1 MRQTQVRFALCSRSH
16 GLSPWADAGIRSA
29 ASEGDL
35 ARYVA
40 APDASYTWREV
51 KSRRVGSATVTE
63 LILTSQTWRDTPWK
77 HQLVLVRPPNVA
89 ASSRQVFLFIG
100 GGRWK
105 PEYEN
110 GYQGDLP
117 RSAQVFVELAETLR
131 APIAVLGQVPFQP
144 MFERREDALIAYTFD
159 HYLTSGEADWPLLL
173 PMVKTAVRAMDAV
186 QAFAAE
192 RWQMPVAS
200 FTVAG
205 ASKRGWTS
213 WLTAAVDPRVS
224 SVAPIAIDM
233 LNLPAQIEL
242 QRATF
247 GALSTQ
253 VQDYVDINLAGRID
267 TERGRS
273 LLAMVD
279 PYQYL
284 ADLTPPKLIMLGTN
298 DRDRPLDAL
307 KLYWDGL
314 PDRSALYVPN
324 QRHGVGDL
332 DRLIGGL
339 SALHCYSARYEHL
352 PSVNW
357 TYAAQTDYLGVDVQT
372 IRKPGRVLAW
382 TATSATRDF
391 REAHW
396 TSHSCKRKDGK
407 IACSV
412 ARPSKGFVAMY
423 AELWFKDPGYPEFPL
438 ATVVCIA
445 GEPAGGTTDCPAHPR
460 SVLTAALE
468 LPERDPA
475 SDIHVDA
482 ENVAMVL
489 LIVSRSMFGC

>member
-1 MRQTQVRFALCSRSH
+1 MDNNDRVKLMDVSRFVSALTACLL
-16 GLSPWADAGIRSA
+16 GLTPAYARA
-29 ASEGDL
+29 ASEGEL

-40 APDASYTWREV
+40 APDASYTWSEV
-51 KSRRVGSATVTE
+51 KSRRVGSAKVTE
-63 LILTSQTWRDTPWK
+63 LILTSQTWRGTPWK
-77 HQLVLVRPPNVA
+77 HQLVLIRPPNVK

-131 APIAVLGQVPFQP
+131 APIAVLAQVPYQP
-144 MFERREDALIAYTFD
+144 MFDRREDKLIAYTFD
-159 HYLTSGEADWPLLL
+159 HYLASGEADWPLLL
-173 PMVKTAVRAMDAV
+173 PMVKTAVRAMDAI

-224 SVAPIAIDM
+224 GVAPIAIDM
-233 LNLPAQIEL
+233 LNLPAQIKL

-253 VQDYVDINLAGRID
+253 VQDYVDIDLPARID

-284 ADLTPPKLIMLGTN
+284 ADLTSPKLIMLGTN
-298 DRDRPLDAL
+298 DQYWPLDAV

-314 PDRSALYVPN
+314 PEPKRVLYVPN
-324 QRHGVGDL
+324 QGHSVGDL

-339 SALHCYSARYEHL
+339 SALHRYSARYELL
-352 PSVNW
+352 PAVNW
-357 TYAAQTDYLGVDVQT
+357 TYAAKTDHLGVNVQT
-372 IRKPGRVLAW
+372 NRKPGRVLAW

-396 TSHSCKRKDGK
+396 TSHSCKRRGGK
-407 IACSV
+407 FACSV

-438 ATVVCIA
+438 ATVVCMA
-445 GEPAGGTTDCPAHPR
+445 GEPGGGALDC
-460 SVLTAALE
+460 
-468 LPERDPA
+468 
-475 SDIHVDA
+475 
-482 ENVAMVL
+482 
-489 LIVSRSMFGC
+489 

>member
-1 MRQTQVRFALCSRSH
+1 VSALTACFL
-16 GLSPWADAGIRSA
+16 GLTSSSARA
-29 ASEGDL
+29 ASDGEL

-40 APDASYTWREV
+40 APDASYTWSEV
-51 KSRRVGSATVTE
+51 KTRRVGSAKVTE
-63 LILTSQTWRDTPWK
+63 LILTSQTWRGIPWK
-77 HQLVLVRPPNVA
+77 HQLVLMRPPNMDT
-89 ASSRQVFLFIG
+89 SSGQVFLFIG

-110 GYQGDLP
+110 GFQGPVP
-117 RSAQVFVELAETLR
+117 REALIFAKLAETLR
-131 APIAVLGQVPFQP
+131 APIAVLAQVPYQP

-159 HYLTSGEADWPLLL
+159 HYLESGETDWPLLL
-173 PMVKTAVRAMDAV
+173 PMVKSAVRAMDAI
-186 QAFAAE
+186 QAYTAE
-192 RWQMPVAS
+192 RWQVPVTS

-247 GALSTQ
+247 GGLSDQ
-253 VQDYVDINLAGRID
+253 VQDYVAIDLAGRMA
-267 TERGRS
+267 TERGRM
-273 LLAMVD
+273 LMAMVD

-298 DRDRPLDAL
+298 DRYWPLDAL

-314 PDRSALYVPN
+314 PEPKRVLYVPN
-324 QRHGVGDL
+324 QGHGVADL

-339 SALHCYSARYEHL
+339 SALHRYSAHGTQL
-352 PSVNW
+352 PAVTWAYVAKANRL
-357 TYAAQTDYLGVDVQT
+357 AVDVQT
-372 IRKPGRVLAW
+372 NRVPRSVFAW

-391 REAHW
+391 REARW
-396 TSHSCKRKDGK
+396 ASHRCKRKDGK
-407 IACSV
+407 FACSV

-423 AELWFKDPGYPEFPL
+423 AELWFEDRGYPNFPL

-445 GEPAGGTTDCPAHPR
+445 GEPGGG
-460 SVLTAALE
+460 
-468 LPERDPA
+468 A
-475 SDIHVDA
+475 SD
-482 ENVAMVL
+482 
-489 LIVSRSMFGC
+489 C

>member
-1 MRQTQVRFALCSRSH
+1 MDNNDCVKLRYVSRFVAALTACLL
-16 GLSPWADAGIRSA
+16 GLTPAYADA

-51 KSRRVGSATVTE
+51 KSRRVGSARVTE

-77 HQLVLVRPPNVA
+77 HQLVLIRPPNVA

-117 RSAQVFVELAETLR
+117 RSAQVFAELAETLR

-192 RWQMPVAS
+192 RWQMPVTS

-253 VQDYVDINLAGRID
+253 VQDYVDINLAGRIA

-298 DRDRPLDAL
+298 DRYWPLDAL

-314 PDRSALYVPN
+314 PEPKRVLYVPN
-324 QRHGVGDL
+324 QGHSVGDL

-339 SALHCYSARYEHL
+339 SALHRYSARYEHL
-352 PSVNW
+352 PAVNW

-372 IRKPGRVLAW
+372 DRKPGRVLAW

-391 REAHW
+391 REALW

-445 GEPAGGTTDCPAHPR
+445 GEPAGGATDCPAHPR

-475 SDIHVDA
+475 SDIHLDA
-482 ENVAMVL
+482 ENVA
-489 LIVSRSMFGC
+489 SGAPDR

>member
-1 MRQTQVRFALCSRSH
+1 MHVSRCFSALAACLLAVTSAGARAE
-16 GLSPWADAGIRSA
+16 SPG
-29 ASEGDL
+29 EL
-35 ARYVA
+35 ARYIA
-40 APDASYTWREV
+40 TPDASYAWREV
-51 KSRRVGSATVTE
+51 NSRRIGSAEVTE
-63 LILTSQTWRDTPWK
+63 LVLTSQTWRDIPWK
-77 HQLVLVRPPNVA
+77 HHLVLVRPSNMD
-89 ASSRQVFLFIG
+89 ASSGQVFLFIG

-110 GYQGDLP
+110 GFRGSLP
-117 RSAQVFVELAETLR
+117 PAALIFTRLAETLR
-131 APIAVLGQVPFQP
+131 APVAVLGQVPFQP
-144 MFERREDALIAYTFD
+144 MFDRREDALIAYTFD
-159 HYLTSGEADWPLLL
+159 NYLAGGETDWPLLL
-173 PMVKTAVRAMDAV
+173 PMVKSAVRAMDAI

-192 RWQMPVAS
+192 RWQMPVTS

-224 SVAPIAIDM
+224 GVAPIAIDM
-233 LNLPAQIEL
+233 LNVPAQIEL

-247 GALSTQ
+247 GGLSDQ
-253 VQDYVDINLAGRID
+253 VQDYIAIDLPGRIAS
-267 TERGRS
+267 ERGRT
-273 LLAMVD
+273 LMAIVD

-284 ADLTPPKLIMLGTN
+284 ADLTTPKLILLGTN
-298 DRDRPLDAL
+298 DRYWPLDAL

-314 PDRSALYVPN
+314 PEPKRVLYVPN
-324 QRHGVGDL
+324 QGHSVGDL

-339 SALHCYSARYEHL
+339 SALHRYSARYEHL

-357 TYAAQTDYLGVDVQT
+357 TYAAQTGHLGVDVQSN
-372 IRKPGRVLAW
+372 RKPRRVLAW

-391 REAHW
+391 REALW
-396 TSHSCKRKDGK
+396 TSQSCKRKDGK

-445 GEPAGGTTDCPAHPR
+445 GEQGGG
-460 SVLTAALE
+460 
-468 LPERDPA
+468 A
-475 SDIHVDA
+475 SD
-482 ENVAMVL
+482 
-489 LIVSRSMFGC
+489 C

>member
-1 MRQTQVRFALCSRSH
+1 MDNNNCVKLRYVSRFISALTACLL
-16 GLSPWADAGIRSA
+16 GLTPAYARA
-29 ASEGDL
+29 TSEGDL

-40 APDASYTWREV
+40 APDASYTWSEV
-51 KSRRVGSATVTE
+51 KSRRVGSAKVTE
-63 LILTSQTWRDTPWK
+63 LILTSQTWRGTPWK
-77 HQLVLVRPPNVA
+77 HQLVLIRPPNVK

-110 GYQGDLP
+110 GFQGDLP
-117 RSAQVFVELAETLR
+117 RSAKVFVELAETLR
-131 APIAVLGQVPFQP
+131 APIAVLGQVPYQP
-144 MFERREDALIAYTFD
+144 MFDRREDALIAYTFD
-159 HYLTSGEADWPLLL
+159 HYLASGEADWPLLL
-173 PMVKTAVRAMDAV
+173 PMVKTAVRAMDTI

-224 SVAPIAIDM
+224 GVAPIAIDM
-233 LNLPAQIEL
+233 LNLPAQIKL

-247 GALSTQ
+247 GALSNQ
-253 VQDYVDINLAGRID
+253 VQDYVDIDLPGRIA

-273 LLAMVD
+273 LMAMVD

-284 ADLTPPKLIMLGTN
+284 ADLTSPKLIMLGTN
-298 DRDRPLDAL
+298 DRYWPLDAL

-314 PDRSALYVPN
+314 PEPKHLLYVPN
-324 QRHGVGDL
+324 QGHGVGDL

-339 SALHCYSARYEHL
+339 SALHRYSARYELL
-352 PSVNW
+352 PAVNW
-357 TYAAQTDYLGVDVQT
+357 TYAAQTDHLGVNVQSN
-372 IRKPGRVLAW
+372 RKPRRVLAW
-382 TATSATRDF
+382 TAISATRDF
-391 REAHW
+391 REARW
-396 TSHSCKRKDGK
+396 TSHRCKRRHGTF
-407 IACSV
+407 ACSV

-423 AELWFKDPGYPEFPL
+423 AELWFADRGYPEFPL

-445 GEPAGGTTDCPAHPR
+445 GAPGGG
-460 SVLTAALE
+460 
-468 LPERDPA
+468 A
-475 SDIHVDA
+475 SD
-482 ENVAMVL
+482 
-489 LIVSRSMFGC
+489 C